1 MRAFAEFVM
10 RGRMQA
16 TLGVVG
22 SAAFALLCWLS
33 AAGAAWS
40 CSPAY
45 GGRNDTPTARLTVV
59 RGNFVLLGRE
69 AATKAW
75 VTEGRSR

>member
-22 SAAFALLCWLS
+22 SAAFPLLCWLS
-33 AAGAAWS
+33 AAG
-40 CSPAY
+40 
-45 GGRNDTPTARLTVV
+45 GGLVLSGVGWQMLRHPFLGIVARLALVV
-59 RGNFVLLGRE
+59 
-69 AATKAW
+69 
-75 VTEGRSR
+75 SR